1 MQHPD
6 TTGVKN
12 REGQVVRSIRLS
24 RRTLGIGAGVVALV
38 LATLGAAVTV
48 LAIEVEGVSMAP
60 TLDDGER
67 VLLEPF
73 SGGDTPDRFAIVVTR
88 FSERGPTVVKRV
100 VGLPG
105 DRVRITGSVVE
116 VQPGGAGAW
125 LVADLPGWGGDG
137 IATTVPACCRPDGKA
152 SVTTEPQ
159 TVPAG
164 MLFLLGDDPSASEDS
179 RSFGWAP
186 VAEIAGV
193 VGWRLRAWVLPAG
206 VDNHASLTP
215 R

>member
-1 MQHPD
+1 MRTLP
-6 TTGVKN
+6 
-12 REGQVVRSIRLS
+12 RP
-24 RRTLGIGAGVVALV
+24 RRTAAIAAGVLVLV
-38 LATLGAAVTV
+38 LATLAAAVTV
-48 LAIEVEGVSMAP
+48 LAVEVEGVSMAP

-67 VLLEPF
+67 VLLSPF
-73 SGGDTPDRFAIVVTR
+73 SGGDTPERFAIVVTR

-116 VQPGGAGAW
+116 VQVAGTGPW
-125 LVADLPGWGGDG
+125 LTADLPGWGGG
-137 IATTVPACCRPDGKA
+137 WFATVVPACCRPDGKA
-152 SVTTEPQ
+152 SVATEPQ

-186 VAEIAGV
+186 ISEIDGV
-193 VGWRLRAWVLPAG
+193 VRWRLRAWVLPTG